1 MRRFLAILLTGGLL
15 LLGPLALA
23 SGVSA
28 ATTIAPTTTC
38 GNDIGNGGGQG
49 LICEVTI
56 VNQIT
61 ASGGSA
67 TVTVRECQGAAGP
80 PATQTNCTNKTTNLT
95 KPVTAVTQCNN
106 ALNGGGATLRCSV
119 KVTNN
124 FVGLSPGATA
134 ATVNQCV
141 GSGDGVANTCDPFPA
156 TTTGATI
163 TQCNGSANGGTL
175 VGLTCTATGT
185 KPSAHGV
192 TINQCN
198 DSANGGGA
206 LVICSANIT
215 NKALASSSSPKLTYT
230 GSTAAAPGASIT
242 LRATLKTSAGVAIAG
257 KTVTFTLNG
266 VTRSA
271 KTSNSGLASVVTK
284 APTAL
289 GSYPIKIAFAGD
301 TTRAAASATASLR
314 VRVSGQALPNTATL
328 ATTDVPGSG
337 PTPVVF
343 VGILLLAFVVASRL
357 LLRATRTR

>member
-1 MRRFLAILLTGGLL
+1 VIAMRRFLAILFSGGLL

-23 SGVSA
+23 GGASA

-38 GNDIGNGGGQG
+38 GNGVGNGGGQG

-80 PATQTNCTNKTTNLT
+80 PVLT
-95 KPVTAVTQCNN
+95 KPVTAVTQCNSS
-106 ALNGGGATLRCSV
+106 LNGGGATLRCSV

-141 GSGDGVANTCDPFPA
+141 GSGGGVANTCDPFPA

-175 VGLTCTATGT
+175 VELKCTATGT

-198 DSANGGGA
+198 GSANGGGA

-215 NKALASSSSPKLTYT
+215 NAAAATTGSTKLTYT
-230 GSTAAAPGASIT
+230 GSTAAAPGASLT

-257 KTVTFTLNG
+257 QTVTFTLNG

-271 KTSNSGLASVVTK
+271 KTSSSGLASVVAK

-289 GSYPIKIAFAGD
+289 GTYPIKMAFAGN
-301 TTRAAASATASLR
+301 TTHARASTSATLR
-314 VRVSGQALPNTATL
+314 VRIALPATNAATL

-357 LLRATRTR
+357 ALRPIRTR